1 MFDKIKKA
9 FLNLFTIL
17 FIATILGCPSPN
29 TEAPEDNSYKLVDLK
44 AEQST
49 TTTNAVV
56 VTWKDSLCYDKYY
69 IYYNTTNDSAT
80 ATKVSLAGY
89 AYKETNTDYYKGT
102 KEVSLSKSGTYYFW
116 IKAVDGNN
124 QESEFSK
131 SVSCAFTWKGLSAP
145 IDVTAEQSQ
154 TSPNTIVVT
163 WRDTV
168 EASKYYI
175 YYNTTNDPTTATKVT
190 LAGYAYVEYDSQ
202 YQKTGYYK
210 GSSEIP
216 FSESGT
222 YYFWV
227 KAVDGSKNES
237 DYSESC
243 SCTFTTK
250 SLDAPIDVTAEQ
262 RQTAYNMITV
272 TWRDT
277 VEAYKYYIYYNTTD
291 DPTTAT
297 KVTLAGYAYVEY
309 DSQYK
314 KTGYYK
320 GSSEVSFSESGT
332 YYFWIKAVDG
342 SKKESDFSI
351 GSGATV
357 FTLESLNVPQNVTV
371 TKSEEAPK
379 KVIISWRDSKEAY
392 KYQIYYNTTNDSS
405 TATKATIGYVYDEY
419 DSQSKKTG
427 YYKGSS
433 EITLPDLGTY
443 YFWVK
448 AEDGTKHESEFS
460 EVKEFVLE

>member
-80 ATKVSLAGY
+80 ATKACTGY
-89 AYKETNTDYYKGT
+89 AN
-102 KEVSLSKSGTYYFW
+102 
-116 IKAVDGNN
+116 
-124 QESEFSK
+124 
-131 SVSCAFTWKGLSAP
+131 
-145 IDVTAEQSQ
+145 
-154 TSPNTIVVT
+154 
-163 WRDTV
+163 
-168 EASKYYI
+168 
-175 YYNTTNDPTTATKVT
+175 
-190 LAGYAYVEYDSQ
+190 
-202 YQKTGYYK
+202 
-210 GSSEIP
+210 
-216 FSESGT
+216 
-222 YYFWV
+222 
-227 KAVDGSKNES
+227 
-237 DYSESC
+237 
-243 SCTFTTK
+243 
-250 SLDAPIDVTAEQ
+250 
-262 RQTAYNMITV
+262 
-272 TWRDT
+272 
-277 VEAYKYYIYYNTTD
+277 
-291 DPTTAT
+291 
-297 KVTLAGYAYVEY
+297 VEY

-320 GSSEVSFSESGT
+320 GSSEVSLSESGT

-357 FTLESLNVPQNVTV
+357 FTLESLNVPQDVTV

-379 KVIISWRDSKEAY
+379 KVIISWRDSKQAY

>member
-80 ATKVSLAGY
+80 ATKACTGY
-89 AYKETNTDYYKGT
+89 AYIEYDSKYQKTGYYKGSS
-102 KEVSLSKSGTYYFW
+102 EVSLSESGTYYFW

-168 EASKYYI
+168 EAYKYYI

-216 FSESGT
+216 LSESGT

-237 DYSESC
+237 D
-243 SCTFTTK
+243 
-250 SLDAPIDVTAEQ
+250 
-262 RQTAYNMITV
+262 
-272 TWRDT
+272 
-277 VEAYKYYIYYNTTD
+277 
-291 DPTTAT
+291 
-297 KVTLAGYAYVEY
+297 
-309 DSQYK
+309 
-314 KTGYYK
+314 
-320 GSSEVSFSESGT
+320 
-332 YYFWIKAVDG
+332 
-342 SKKESDFSI
+342 FSI

-357 FTLESLNVPQNVTV
+357 FTLESLNIPQNVTV

-448 AEDGTKHESEFS
+448 AVDGTKHESEFS

>member
-56 VTWKDSLCYDKYY
+56 VTWKDSFCYDKYY

-124 QESEFSK
+124 KESEFSK

-145 IDVTAEQSQ
+145 IDVSAEQSQ
-154 TSPNTIVVT
+154 TSPNTVIVT

-168 EASKYYI
+168 EAYKYNI
-175 YYNTTNDPTTATKVT
+175 YYNTTDDSSTATKAN
-190 LAGYAYVEYDSQ
+190 LNGYAHKES
-202 YQKTGYYK
+202 KTNYYK
-210 GSSEIP
+210 GEHEVSL
-216 FSESGT
+216 SESGT
-222 YYFWV
+222 YYLWV
-227 KAVDGSKNES
+227 KAVDGTNKES

-243 SCTFTTK
+243 SCTFIAK
-250 SLDAPIDVTAEQ
+250 PLDAPIDVTAEQ
-262 RQTAYNMITV
+262 RQTAYNIVTV

-277 VEAYKYYIYYNTTD
+277 VEAYKYN
-291 DPTTAT
+291 
-297 KVTLAGYAYVEY
+297 
-309 DSQYK
+309 
-314 KTGYYK
+314 
-320 GSSEVSFSESGT
+320 
-332 YYFWIKAVDG
+332 
-342 SKKESDFSI
+342 
-351 GSGATV
+351 
-357 FTLESLNVPQNVTV
+357 
-371 TKSEEAPK
+371 
-379 KVIISWRDSKEAY
+379 
-392 KYQIYYNTTNDSS
+392 IYYNTTNDSS
-405 TATKATIGYVYDEY
+405 TATKAYLNGYAYKE
-419 DSQSKKTG
+419 SKTN
-427 YYKGSS
+427 YYKGEYEVS
-433 EITLPDLGTY
+433 LPESGTY

-448 AEDGTKHESEFS
+448 AVDGSNKESEFSTVSEATAFTFESLNAPIDITVTKSEEAPKKVIITWRDSKEAYKYNIYYNTSNDSSTATKVNLNGYAYKEPNTDYYKGTTDVTLSASGTYYFWVKAVDGTKHESEFS
-460 EVKEFVLE
+460 QVKTFVLE

>member
-56 VTWKDSLCYDKYY
+56 VTWKDSFCYDKYY

-124 QESEFSK
+124 KESEFSK

-154 TSPNTIVVT
+154 TSPNTIIVT

-168 EASKYYI
+168 EAYKYYI

-190 LAGYAYVEYDSQ
+190 LAGYAYKESNSS
-202 YQKTGYYK
+202 YYK
-210 GSSEIP
+210 GTKEVSL
-216 FSESGT
+216 SESGT

-227 KAVDGSKNES
+227 KAVDGSNQES

-243 SCTFTTK
+243 SCTFTAQ
-250 SLDAPIDVTAEQ
+250 SLDAPIDVSAEQ
-262 RQTAYNMITV
+262 RQTAYNIITV

-277 VEAYKYYIYYNTTD
+277 VEAYKYYIYYNTTND
-291 DPTTAT
+291 SGTAT
-297 KVTLAGYAYVEY
+297 KVTLAGYAYKE
-309 DSQYK
+309 SNSS
-314 KTGYYK
+314 YYK
-320 GSSEVSFSESGT
+320 GTKEVSLSESGT
-332 YYFWIKAVDG
+332 YYFWVKAVDG
-342 SKKESDFSI
+342 TNHESEFSTV
-351 GSGATV
+351 SEATV
-357 FTLESLNVPQNVTV
+357 FTFESINTPIDVTV
-371 TKSEEAPK
+371 NKSEETPM
-379 KVIISWRDSKEAY
+379 KVIITWRDSKEAY
-392 KYQIYYNTTNDSS
+392 KYIIYYNITNNPA
-405 TATKATIGYVYDEY
+405 TATKVQLAGYAYKE
-419 DSQSKKTG
+419 SNSS
-427 YYKGSS
+427 YYKGTK
-433 EITLPDLGTY
+433 EVTLPDLGTY